1 MHSLYAL
8 PLASE
13 KRPKNYYN
21 AKYFYPFIFKR
32 ISKLQTRFAKDSRIL
47 RFLTIGGSK
56 RHAKKNQLC
65 LISPQP
71 VSVPSSSSRFISTRT
86 CTVVVLLPRISCTS
100 ESLGSVWSWESKPFV
115 TPSWIWLKSWTPSD
129 PRRLFSGRGRLSV
142 GEPSAKR
149 IYKKRK
155 TFNKK

>member
-1 MHSLYAL
+1 MLCPWL
-8 PLASE
+8 L
-13 KRPKNYYN
+13 KRDPKTTTMQNISTHV
-21 AKYFYPFIFKR
+21 IFKR

-47 RFLTIGGSK
+47 RILTIGGSK

-71 VSVPSSSSRFISTRT
+71 VSMPSSSSRFISTRT

-115 TPSWIWLKSWTPSD
+115 TPSWIWLKSCTPSD
-129 PRRLFSGRGRLSV
+129 PSRLFSGRGRLSV
-142 GEPSAKR
+142 GEPSTKR